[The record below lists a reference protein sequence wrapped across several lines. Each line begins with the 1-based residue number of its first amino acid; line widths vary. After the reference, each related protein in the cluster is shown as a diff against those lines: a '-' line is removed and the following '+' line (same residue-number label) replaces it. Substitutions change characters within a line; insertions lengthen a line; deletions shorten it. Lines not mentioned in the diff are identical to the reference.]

1 MSKKSKK
8 IDPKYIGISNICF
21 SLTDKDDDRENVY
34 KKQRLKR
41 GFDDSETWSLTD
53 TFANFMIPRLKRFM
67 DVSYPVIKFTKK
79 EKKRHKEFLRA
90 LELLVRDKGARIYT
104 DEEREELRKGLKHFH
119 KIFDG
124 LWW

>member
-1 MSKKSKK
+1 MGKKSKK
-8 IDPKYIGISNICF
+8 KDPKYIGVPNICF
-21 SLTDKDDDRENVY
+21 SLTEKDDDREKTF

-53 TFANFMIPRLKRFM
+53 TFANFMIPRLERFIEI
-67 DVSYPVIKFTKK
+67 SYPIIEFSKK
-79 EKKRHKEFLRA
+79 EKKQHAEFLEA
-90 LELLVRDKGARIYT
+90 LKLLVRDKGARIYT
-104 DEEREELRKGLKHFH
+104 DEEREKLKRGIKHFH